1 MFTFKNFTNVY
12 WLGKGHSALCLFVLA
27 VFMHGLVLCLCL
39 SVSVYVCLCPL
50 CALSLFGLGV
60 FMCWSSL
67 HMVANFRRCWKV
79 QRQQLCLG
87 TLPTWGSAQPRCKV
101 NSFNFLHPSFR
112 RNLELIC
119 QRRSTSVKGWNVAKN
134 AQSVTH
140 HILYTCPL
148 SLSASPLQPFH
159 AIRLDCP
166 HGHSTWWQKQI
177 ANEMCGIIR
186 CSLSISMGWT
196 FNGTSSN

>member
-12 WLGKGHSALCLFVLA
+12 WLWKGHSALCLFVLA

-119 QRRSTSVKGWNVAKN
+119 QRRSSSVEGWKVAK
-134 AQSVTH
+134 
-140 HILYTCPL
+140 
-148 SLSASPLQPFH
+148 
-159 AIRLDCP
+159 
-166 HGHSTWWQKQI
+166 K
-177 ANEMCGIIR
+177 
-186 CSLSISMGWT
+186 T
-196 FNGTSSN
+196 FNLWHTIYFILALSRYQPPHCSPFMR

>member
-1 MFTFKNFTNVY
+1 MAFTQSPSLSNNPKI
-12 WLGKGHSALCLFVLA
+12 LCV
-27 VFMHGLVLCLCL
+27 GR
-39 SVSVYVCLCPL
+39 VYVWSSFLSMSVCICLCP
-50 CALSLFGLGV
+50 
-60 FMCWSSL
+60 FMSVVCIVSVCVHCVYTWWQI
-67 HMVANFRRCWKV
+67 RRCWKV

-134 AQSVTH
+134 VQSVTH

-159 AIRLDCP
+159 AIRLDYP
-166 HGHSTWWQKQI
+166 RGHSHSTWWQKPI
-177 ANEMCGIIR
+177 AKNVDIFTVHFQYLR
-186 CSLSISMGWT
+186 V
-196 FNGTSSN
+196 

>member
-1 MFTFKNFTNVY
+1 MNF
-12 WLGKGHSALCLFVLA
+12 HCLNTLPSLEVHHWAIILRFFVLG
-27 VFMHGLVLCLCL
+27 VFMCGPVFCLCL
-39 SVSVYVCLCPL
+39 SVSVYVRLCLL
-50 CALSLFGLGV
+50 CALCLFGLSV

-134 AQSVTH
+134 VQSVTH

-159 AIRLDCP
+159 AIRLDYP
-166 HGHSTWWQKQI
+166 RGHSHSTWWQKPI
-177 ANEMCGIIR
+177 AKNVDIFTVHFQYLR
-186 CSLSISMGWT
+186 V
-196 FNGTSSN
+196 